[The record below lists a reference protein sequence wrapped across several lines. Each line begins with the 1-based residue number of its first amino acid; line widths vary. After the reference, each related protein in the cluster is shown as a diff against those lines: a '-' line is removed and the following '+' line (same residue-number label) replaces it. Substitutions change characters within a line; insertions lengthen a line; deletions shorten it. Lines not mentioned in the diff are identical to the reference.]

1 MAGAVAPGATI
12 DLIVA
17 GSTATT
23 SGVDLAAA
31 YAIDNEVAPILTYS
45 YGSCEQALGSAGNVF
60 YNSLWEQAAAEGITV
75 LVAAGDNGSAGCD
88 NATAGIAATQG
99 LAVNGAASTPY
110 NIAVGGTEFVEGAT
124 ASTYLNGANAPDF
137 SSAFGYIPETAWNE
151 GCDPG
156 QPASET
162 NCIYSNANFSLLAG
176 GGGASTIYS
185 KPAWQT
191 GPGVPADSA
200 RDVPD
205 VAIATASGH
214 DDFVYCTSLAGTP
227 CQLNG
232 QSVTGLTLVGGTSAA
247 TPTMAGILAL
257 VEQKNGAFQG
267 QANHVLY
274 RLAQMQGNSCDS
286 SKQLNPTVQTTCV
299 FHDVT
304 SGSDAVPC
312 TGGSRSVL
320 RPWPAQMDF

>member
-1 MAGAVAPGATI
+1 MAGAVASGATT

-17 GSTATT
+17 GSTAPT

-45 YGSCEQALGSAGNVF
+45 YGSCEQALGSAGNAF

-312 TGGSRSVL
+312 TGGSRSAL